1 MQKIRGQKVLVLI
14 VLGSAMLGFLG
25 VAGTLLGIFGI
36 DDPTTGNST
45 GQNVGSVNG
54 KSITMTEYQ
63 YAVQNRRNLGFSG
76 DGLVNEVWND
86 ITTAL
91 VLEDQLADAG
101 IIVSENEYW
110 EMLFGDIDSG
120 YMSRAF
126 YSNGDNKRTWVKNFE
141 QMRTTERGKQNFRLY
156 KEVIVSKRKR
166 EKLDALINKG
176 VYANSLEGKYDYLNG
191 NRQAEFKYVVK
202 LFKNIPDSAV
212 EVSDSDIRAYY
223 NAHKGDKEFEQSEG
237 RDVTLIKIPVGAS
250 VDDLDAINTE
260 LIELSE
266 DWNNSEDKKVF
277 AEEENDGVVMSLIP
291 SQVETNVDE
300 SSFFEVEVGS
310 IVGPYS
316 KGDKMIIANV
326 LSRKM
331 APDTA
336 ASVRHI
342 LLQAKDVKDA
352 DEMAKLNAKADS
364 LVRVIKSGQDFGAL
378 AARYSDDPG
387 SKSNGGVYEFFPQ
400 GQMVPPFNDFSF
412 NKRIGSI
419 GSVETSYGVHV
430 IEVLDRRYKI
440 EQAEVAMITRQIG
453 ASDAT
458 KREAYAAANDFAI
471 EYSNKE
477 DLVSAAEEEGYTTS
491 EALNVIRA
499 AQSLSGIRE
508 ARELVSW
515 IYSAELNEISHPI
528 LTDKAYVVAVVDLIK
543 EDGEPSFEAVKDK
556 MESGATKE
564 AKAELYEEL
573 MQGNNLEEIANNIG
587 TSVRTAFKANMKT
600 SAISGS
606 GAGAEPEVVGLAF
619 SIPVGNMSN
628 PIVGDNGVWVIAPQE
643 ITEAEEKT
651 DFLEEQT
658 QLVTR
663 AQGGLSIA
671 VVNAMIDASSVED
684 NRD

>member
-1 MQKIRGQKVLVLI
+1 MAMIEKIRNQRILLI
-14 VLGSAMLGFLG
+14 VILGFAMLGFL
-25 VAGTLLGIFGI
+25 VPFDAVIAL
-36 DDPTTGNST
+36 T
-45 GQNVGSVNG
+45 GQGSARNVGSVNG
-54 KSITMTEYQ
+54 KGITGQEYQ
-63 YAVQNRRNLGFSG
+63 TAVQNRRSLGFTG
-76 DGLVNEVWND
+76 DGLINEVWND
-86 ITTAL
+86 ITTEL
-91 VLEDQLADAG
+91 VLEDQFADAG
-101 IIVSENEYW
+101 ILVSDKEYQ

-126 YSNGDNKRTWVKNFE
+126 YSNGDNKRTWVENFT
-141 QMRTTERGKQNFRLY
+141 QMLTTDRGKQNFLRY

-176 VYANSLEGKYDYLNG
+176 LYANTLEGKYDYLNG

-212 EVSDSDIRAYY
+212 DVSSSDVRDYY
-223 NAHKGDKEFEQSEG
+223 NEHKGDKEFEQSEG
-237 RDVTLIKIPVGAS
+237 RDVTLIKISVGAS
-250 VDDLDAINTE
+250 VDDLDTINSE
-260 LIELSE
+260 LIEISE
-266 DWNNSEDKKVF
+266 NWDNSEDKKSF
-277 AEEENDGVVMSLIP
+277 AEEDENGVVMSLIP

-331 APDTA
+331 VPDTA

-412 NKRIGSI
+412 NKKIGSI

-430 IEVLDRRYKI
+430 IEVLDRRYRI

-477 DLVSAAEEEGYTTS
+477 DLVTAAEEAGYTTS

-528 LTDKAYVVAVVDLIK
+528 LADKTYVVAVVDLIK
-543 EDGEPSFEAVKDK
+543 EDGEPSFEAVEDK
-556 MESGATKE
+556 MKSGATKE
-564 AKAELYEEL
+564 AKAKLYEEL

-587 TSVRTAFKANMKT
+587 TSVRTAVKANIKT

-606 GAGAEPEVVGLAF
+606 GAGAEPKVVGSSF
-619 SIPVGNMSN
+619 SIPIGNMSN